1 MRHLA
6 HFSPVARLVLTLLV
20 GAAALPAQAQKV
32 ASGLWE
38 TQTSMKTA
46 SGQLEAQMARMQQE
60 MAKLPPEQRKM
71 MQDMMAKQG
80 MSLDPG
86 KGLQTVR
93 FCLSKEQAERAET
106 PADPDGRCKYEKTE
120 RSGSTMRFSFV
131 CTNPPS
137 RGSGET
143 TLQGDKAYTS
153 KMTLESTGKD
163 GKPERMDMQQ
173 QARWVSADCG
183 NLKPIAGGK

>member
-1 MRHLA
+1 MRTLA
-6 HFSPVARLVLTLLV
+6 PLAPLAMALLI
-20 GAAALPAQAQKV
+20 GSAALPAHAQKV
-32 ASGLWE
+32 APGLWE
-38 TQTSMKTA
+38 TQMSMKSA

-60 MAKLPPEQRKM
+60 MAKMPPEQRKM

-80 MSLDPG
+80 MSMDPG

-93 FCLSKEQAERAET
+93 YCLSKEQAERGEV
-106 PADPDGRCKYEKTE
+106 PADPDGRCRHDKME

-137 RGSGET
+137 RGSGEI
-143 TLQGDKAYTS
+143 TLQGNKAYSS
-153 KMTLESTGKD
+153 KMSVESTGKD
-163 GKPERMDMQQ
+163 GKSERMDMQQ

-183 NLKPIAGGK
+183 NLKPVGGGK